1 MPGKLIVGTI
11 ETQNINFDSDTTSM
25 VINSTGHTRL
35 AGNPCFGVRGITTLG
50 SSNPGSYNSDY
61 REIEAWEVT
70 DVDRGGMIVNGRM
83 QAPITGVY
91 QFQVTTSR
99 TKDLADQYRLLWVFK
114 VAGGTWTGNQ
124 ANEELAQHWT
134 HNDYNRYTLCF
145 SHIIQLSAGD
155 QISVGMKADYQ
166 WDTDKAHCSFSGML
180 LG

>member
-1 MPGKLIVGTI
+1 MSNILV
-11 ETQNINFDSDTTSM
+11 QNIKHTNGTSAQTIDSS
-25 VINSTGHTRL
+25 GRTRL
-35 AGNPCFGVRGITTLG
+35 AGNPCFGARGISTLG
-50 SSNPGSYNSDY
+50 SSNPGSYNSNY
-61 REIEAWEVT
+61 REVEAWEVT

-83 QAPITGVY
+83 QAPVTGVY

-99 TKDLADQYRLLWVFK
+99 TKNLADQYRLLWVFK

-134 HNDYNRYTLCF
+134 FNDYNRYTLCF

-155 QISVGMKADYQ
+155 QISVGMQVDYQ